1 MAEPMRI
8 LILDEIE
15 AKPGVAAQ
23 VREAYR
29 RDYLPAARA
38 RGMTLEAAWQSPPAI
53 DIAELP
59 ATLFWLWSVEGEAG
73 WWKQRLS
80 RKADGSDER
89 EDKAG
94 FWQSLEPL
102 ILSRKRRMLTDQQG
116 DA

>member
-1 MAEPMRI
+1 MAEPRRI

-15 AKPGVAAQ
+15 AKPGNAAA

-29 RDYLPAARA
+29 AHYAPAAKA
-38 RGMTLEAAWQSPPAI
+38 RGMTLEAAWQHPPAI
-53 DIAELP
+53 EITELP

-89 EDKAG
+89 EDKLA
-94 FWQSLEPL
+94 FWQGIAPL
-102 ILSRKRRMLTDQQG
+102 TLGRKRRMLTDQPG

>member
-1 MAEPMRI
+1 MAEPRRI

-15 AKPGVAAQ
+15 ARPGMGPA

-29 RDYLPAARA
+29 ERYAPAAEA
-38 RGMTLEAAWQSPPAI
+38 RGMKLEAAWQHPPVL

-80 RKADGSDER
+80 RKPDGTDER
-89 EDKAG
+89 EDKTT
-94 FWQSLEPL
+94 FWQSIAPL
-102 ILSRKRRMLTDQQG
+102 TLGRKRRMLTDQAG
-116 DA
+116 ED